1 MIRRWWAARGEVVL
15 RIAAALM
22 AFTAVVWLSYQFWR
36 LLLQQGEWGA
46 IDLRIIQAW
55 LQAWFTSAPPSG
67 LYPPATFPMLW
78 PLLGWLSFTPA
89 RWLWAVTTVAA
100 LVWLGQLVSRH
111 SLADTPLERAIAVL
125 LPLSM
130 YATGAAI
137 GNGQLIVHV
146 MPALVAGLM
155 LLNQPRRTWRCD
167 LWAAALVTFAL
178 VKPSISAPFLWIVLF
193 VPGSLR
199 PALMVALGYLGLTWF
214 AVSFKDAGLL
224 TILRD
229 WLARGSGRAALAEY
243 GNVSNV
249 HIWLSRFGL
258 EAWMVPASL
267 VLLVA
272 LGAWIY
278 HHRRVEPWLLLGVT
292 AYVTRFWTYHGW
304 YDDLLLL
311 LPMIALFRLAKQE
324 MPTPGAEI
332 TAAVLLA
339 MTALFTLAPGGLFLL
354 PPPLV
359 TWYVSAQVIVWIIGL
374 VFLMARARE
383 MRLCSRAG
391 AR

>member
-1 MIRRWWAARGEVVL
+1 
-15 RIAAALM
+15 
-22 AFTAVVWLSYQFWR
+22 
-36 LLLQQGEWGA
+36 
-46 IDLRIIQAW
+46 
-55 LQAWFTSAPPSG
+55 
-67 LYPPATFPMLW
+67 
-78 PLLGWLSFTPA
+78 
-89 RWLWAVTTVAA
+89 VAA
-100 LVWLGQLVSRH
+100 LVWLGHLVSRH
-111 SLADTPLERAIAVL
+111 SLAETPLERAIAVL

-146 MPALVAGLM
+146 MPALVSGLM
-155 LLNQPRRTWRCD
+155 LLKQPRQTCQTWRRD
-167 LWAAALVTFAL
+167 FGAAALITVAL
-178 VKPSISAPFLWIVLF
+178 VKPSISAPFFWIVLF

-214 AVSFKDAGLL
+214 AVSFKEAGLL

-272 LGAWIY
+272 LGVWIY

-311 LPMIALFRLAKQE
+311 LPMIALFRLARQE
-324 MPTPGAEI
+324 TPAPGAEI
-332 TAAVLLA
+332 TAAILLA

-374 VFLMARARE
+374 VFLMVRARE
-383 MRLCSRAG
+383 MRLCSRAC
-391 AR
+391 AS